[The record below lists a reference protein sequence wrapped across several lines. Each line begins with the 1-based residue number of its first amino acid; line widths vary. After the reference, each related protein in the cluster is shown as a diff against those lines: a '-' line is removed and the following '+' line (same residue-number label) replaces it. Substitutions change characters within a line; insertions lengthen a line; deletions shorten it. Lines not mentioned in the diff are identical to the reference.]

1 MTPRVNT
8 DEAVDQDK
16 HGTRTTGFGQ
26 LEAASEAI
34 CVTMNLYFFLN
45 RQFKKNMSTKFDYR
59 YVATH

>member
-1 MTPRVNT
+1 MAPLMTPRVNT

-34 CVTMNLYFFLN
+34 CVTTNLYFL
-45 RQFKKNMSTKFDYR
+45 KSSIEEKHEYKI
-59 YVATH
+59 

>member
-8 DEAVDQDK
+8 AEAVDQDK

-34 CVTMNLYFFLN
+34 YLKKPVGFICSII
-45 RQFKKNMSTKFDYR
+45 KKN
-59 YVATH
+59 

>member
-34 CVTMNLYFFLN
+34 CVTMNLYFF
-45 RQFKKNMSTKFDYR
+45 FKSSIEEKHEHKI
-59 YVATH
+59 